1 MPVLPGS
8 RLLQP
13 LVTQR
18 RDSTPDDGAVI
29 RRQRRRLLAA
39 LLLTAACRGETIQ
52 PPPAA
57 VSDVDPEPVAV
68 AALPPSYVAAPIV
81 FDLRPVLAQI
91 EEVVPKKFGST
102 DKEKRIQVMKG
113 TPDVWVAPEL
123 TRGPFRFGFKD
134 NSLTISTVFEYQAKA
149 WAKALLITHSV
160 SCGTDAKKPKPR
172 IRLSLGVTYDLT
184 PDWHLKTKS
193 KLLEL
198 APVSREERDQ
208 CKISVASIDVSQKV
222 ADVAGGAVE
231 KALLKL
237 DEKLS
242 RVSVAKPIGK
252 IWLTLQRPISISK
265 GTLWLLIQP
274 QAVSFAGITAS
285 DSALTARLALLA
297 QPKMLS
303 GPRPPDG
310 TNPLP
315 TLGRGAA
322 GADTAMV
329 MMDALLVY
337 PAATK
342 LLQKPLVGKSFG
354 PTWRKIKVEAVT
366 VSSAGKGR
374 LLLTLLL
381 KGRARGTVNV
391 VGTPNYD
398 PTTDLITIKD
408 LSFDVNSEAYL
419 AKAAGWLIN
428 GPLLK
433 MVQENAKIPAT
444 ALMEEVLAL
453 ANKNINRQLSEGIFL
468 RGNLSSAQPMA
479 VQAMRDGLM
488 AHAKGAGRLW
498 LEISKEDL
506 IPASVKIGKGPKPAG
521 APKTGKPKTETTKK
535 PGL

>member
-1 MPVLPGS
+1 MRS
-8 RLLQP
+8 H
-13 LVTQR
+13 
-18 RDSTPDDGAVI
+18 
-29 RRQRRRLLAA
+29 RRQLATA
-39 LLLTAACRGETIQ
+39 LLLAAACRGETIQ

-68 AALPPSYVAAPIV
+68 TLPPSYVAAPIV
-81 FDLRPVLAQI
+81 FDLRPVLAQM

-102 DKEKRIQVMKG
+102 EKDKRIQVMKG

-123 TRGPFRFGFKD
+123 TRTPFKFSFKD
-134 NSLTISTVFEYQAKA
+134 NTVTVATVFEYQAKA
-149 WAKALLITHSV
+149 WAKALLITYSV
-160 SCGTDAKKPKPR
+160 SCGTDPKKPKPR
-172 IRLSLGVTYDLT
+172 IRLALSMTYDLT
-184 PDWHLKTKS
+184 PDWRLKTRS
-193 KLLEL
+193 KVVDL
-198 APVSREERDQ
+198 APMSSEERDQ
-208 CKISVASIDVSQKV
+208 CEISAAKINVSPKV
-222 ADVAGGAVE
+222 ADAAKGAVE
-231 KALLKL
+231 KALVKL

-242 RVSVAKPIGK
+242 HVSVAKPIGK

-274 QAVSFAGITAS
+274 QAVSFGGITAS

-297 QPKMLS
+297 QPRMLS

-315 TLGRGAA
+315 TLGRGVE

-329 MMDALLVY
+329 MMDALLIY

-354 PTWRKIKVEAVT
+354 PTWRKIKVEQVT
-366 VSSAGKGR
+366 VLPAGKGR
-374 LLLTLLL
+374 LLLSLGL

-398 PTTDLITIKD
+398 STTDLITIKD
-408 LSFDVNSEAYL
+408 LSFDVNSQAYL

-428 GPLLK
+428 GPLLT
-433 MVQENAKIPAT
+433 MVQENAKIPAS

-468 RGNLSSAQPMA
+468 RGNLSSAQPIA

-498 LEISKEDL
+498 VEISKEDL
-506 IPASVKIGKGPKPAG
+506 LPASMKVGKGPKPAA
-521 APKTGKPKTETTKK
+521 APPTEKAKTEKGKTETAKK
-535 PGL
+535 PGLLR

>member
-1 MPVLPGS
+1 MPS
-8 RLLQP
+8 Y
-13 LVTQR
+13 
-18 RDSTPDDGAVI
+18 
-29 RRQRRRLLAA
+29 RRRLATA
-39 LLLTAACRGETIQ
+39 LLLAAACRGETIQ

-57 VSDVDPEPVAV
+57 ISDVEPEPVAV
-68 AALPPSYVAAPIV
+68 AALPPSYVAAPIL

-102 DKEKRIQVMKG
+102 DKNKRIQVMKG

-123 TRGPFRFGFKD
+123 TRSPFKFSFKD
-134 NSLTISTVFEYQAKA
+134 NTVTVATVFEYQAKA
-149 WAKALLITHSV
+149 WAKPLLITYSV
-160 SCGTDAKKPKPR
+160 SCGTDPKKPKPR
-172 IRLSLGVTYDLT
+172 IRLALSMTYDLS
-184 PDWHLKTKS
+184 PDWRLRTKS
-193 KLLEL
+193 KLLDL
-198 APVSREERDQ
+198 SPVSSEERDQ
-208 CKISVASIDVSQKV
+208 CEISAAKINVSPKV
-222 ADVAGGAVE
+222 ADAAKGAVE
-231 KALLKL
+231 KALVKL

-242 RVSVAKPIGK
+242 HVSVAKPLGK

-274 QAVSFAGITAS
+274 QAVSFGGITAS

-297 QPKMLS
+297 QPRMLS

-310 TNPLP
+310 TSPLP
-315 TLGRGAA
+315 SLGRGVA
-322 GADTAMV
+322 GSDTAMV
-329 MMDALLVY
+329 MMDALLIY

-354 PTWRKIKVEAVT
+354 PTWRKIKVEQVAV
-366 VSSAGKGR
+366 SPAGKGR
-374 LLLTLLL
+374 LLLSITL

-398 PTTDLITIKD
+398 PATDLITIKD
-408 LSFDVNSEAYL
+408 LSFDVNSQAYL

-428 GPLLK
+428 GPLLN
-433 MVQENAKIPAT
+433 MVQENAKIPAA

-468 RGNLSSAQPMA
+468 RGNLSSAKPIA

-506 IPASVKIGKGPKPAG
+506 IPASVKTGKGTKPAD
-521 APKTGKPKTETTKK
+521 APKTEKPKTEATKK
-535 PGL
+535 P